1 MARSGPRKATKGS
14 GRGKAAGARAAGDG
28 RGRDVA
34 AEFEKALAEGKGDEQ
49 YVLRLYVTG
58 STPRS
63 AAAIATIREL
73 CDRYLKDRCDLEVVD
88 VYQQPARAQGD
99 QVIAAP
105 TLVKKLPMPLK
116 KLVGDLSD
124 EERVLAGLDLRVKR
138 DAGGD
143 GK

>member
-1 MARSGPRKATKGS
+1 MAKSRPRKAAKGA
-14 GRGKAAGARAAGDG
+14 GGAKAGGKRAGADG
-28 RGRDVA
+28 HGTDVT
-34 AEFEKALAEGKGDEQ
+34 AEFEKALAKTKPDEK